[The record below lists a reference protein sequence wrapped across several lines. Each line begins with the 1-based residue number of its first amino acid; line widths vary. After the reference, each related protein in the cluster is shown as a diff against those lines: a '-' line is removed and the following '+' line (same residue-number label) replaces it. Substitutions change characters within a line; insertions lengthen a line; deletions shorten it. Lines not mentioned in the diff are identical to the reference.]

1 MIGPLRRAAA
11 IAKMAVALAL
21 IAGCSETP
29 APGADGTGAT
39 AQAAE
44 GVVFRRGLPGEPD
57 SLDPHRS
64 EEAATHDLLRDL
76 FEGLTAA
83 AQGGEPRPA
92 AASGWTLEEDGRLY
106 RFTLRPGGRWSNG
119 DPVVA
124 EDFAASLRRAVD
136 PATGSAY
143 SVVLSAIENA
153 PEIIAG
159 ERPPADLGVEA
170 TAELELVI
178 RLAQPTPYLLGL
190 LANPVAFPVHR
201 PSLAEHGPGFARAG
215 KLVSNGPYRLTDWV
229 VNDRLRLER
238 NPYYDDGW
246 PVAVDT
252 VYYLPLE
259 EPAAELQRYRAGEL
273 DFTESIPNGRFDW
286 IREQFGDQ
294 LVVAPY
300 LAVYYYMFNTTRA
313 PFDDAGL
320 RSALSMVVNR
330 ELLTERVTGVGEL
343 PAYTF
348 VPPGVNGHN
357 VQLPD
362 WFEAVPAERLA
373 EARRLYAAAGF
384 SEESPLRVQLV
395 YNTGDNHKRVA
406 LAVASMWKEA
416 LGVEV
421 EPVNMELKVMLERRR
436 DRSAWTVM
444 RLGWVGDYDDAY
456 NFLEIMRSDHGQNDT
471 GFSDAEYDRLLDLA
485 ALETDPAR
493 RSELLEAAERL
504 MLAQAPVLPLYF
516 NVTKHLV
523 QPWVEGFEPN
533 ILDHNYTRYLAID
546 TRARGY

>member
-1 MIGPLRRAAA
+1 MTRRPRRTGITASL
-11 IAKMAVALAL
+11 AVALVL
-21 IAGCSETP
+21 VAGCSESP
-29 APGADGTGAT
+29 APVSGEPGAA
-39 AQAAE
+39 AQPAE

-64 EEAATHDLLRDL
+64 EEAATHDVLRDL
-76 FEGLTAA
+76 FEGLTAE

-92 AASGWTLEEDGRLY
+92 AASGWTVEEDGRLY
-106 RFTLRPGGRWSNG
+106 RFSLRPGGRWSNG

-143 SVVLSAIENA
+143 SVVLSAIENV
-153 PEIIAG
+153 PEIVAG
-159 ERPPADLGVEA
+159 ERPPSDLGVRA
-170 TAELELVI
+170 TAELELEI
-178 RLAQPTPYLLGL
+178 RLSQPAPYLPGL

-215 KLVSNGPYRLTDWV
+215 KLVSNGPYRLTHWV

-238 NPYYDDGW
+238 NPYYDDGR
-246 PVAVDT
+246 PLAIDT
-252 VYYLPLE
+252 VYYHPLE
-259 EPAAELQRYRAGEL
+259 EPSAELQRYRAGEL
-273 DFTESIPNGRFDW
+273 DFTESIPNGRFEW
-286 IREQFGDQ
+286 IREQFGGQ

-320 RSALSMVVNR
+320 RSALSMVVDR
-330 ELLTERVTGVGEL
+330 TLLTERITGVGEV
-343 PAYTF
+343 PAYSF
-348 VPPGVNGHN
+348 VPPGVNGHT
-357 VQLPD
+357 VQRPP
-362 WFEAVPAERLA
+362 WFEAAPARRLA

-384 SEESPLRVQLV
+384 TDESPLKVQLV

-444 RLGWVGDYDDAY
+444 RLGWVGDDDDAY

-471 GFSDAEYDRLLDLA
+471 GFADPQYDRLLDLA
-485 ALETDPAR
+485 AAETDPTR
-493 RSELLEAAERL
+493 RSRLLEEAEQL

-546 TRARGY
+546 TEARGY